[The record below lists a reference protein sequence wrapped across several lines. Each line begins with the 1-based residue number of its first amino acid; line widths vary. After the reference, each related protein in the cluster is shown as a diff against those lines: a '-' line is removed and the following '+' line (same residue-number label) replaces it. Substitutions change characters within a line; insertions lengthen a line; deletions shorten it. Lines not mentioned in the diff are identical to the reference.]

1 MKTVVIRTIQLL
13 ALLMALAAPALAEES
28 KRGFYEGDLAGGG
41 KIVFFVQGNHA
52 VSAYFFDV
60 NGKQSGFAGG
70 GAGNDGKFTLHT
82 SSQQTITGT
91 IGTNSITATFLNQTI
106 TANLISVFGPTE
118 SIAGRYSAPAQSSAG
133 NIETKILIDS
143 QGNIFLTGKHGTNTI
158 GGFGTITITS
168 NATPTPTPTASP
180 TATATAT
187 ASPTATPTATA
198 TATPTATATAT
209 ATPTA
214 TPTASPGEDEDDD
227 QDGDEDQNAQT
238 INATFT
244 VTLVTGE
251 TITGN
256 LTFRHGVIFGSFT
269 WNGVVYTF
277 RGGQESSFNHL
288 ANISTRGF
296 VNTGQGELI
305 GGFII
310 TGGPKM
316 VLIRAMGPSLTAF
329 GVSPVLAD
337 PKVRL
342 FQNQTLL
349 RENDN
354 WQSAS
359 NAADIVATTLP
370 PNDPKEAAILIRLE
384 PGDYTTVVTGAD
396 GGTGIA
402 LVEVFEMDRD

>member
-13 ALLMALAAPALAEES
+13 ALLMALAIPALAEES

-52 VSAYFFDV
+52 ISAYFFDV

-82 SSQQTITGT
+82 SDHQTITGT
-91 IGTNSITATFLNQTI
+91 IGANSISATFLNQTI
-106 TANLISVFGPTE
+106 TANLVPAFGPTE

-143 QGNIFLTGKHGTNTI
+143 RGNIFLTGKHGTNTI

-168 NATPTPTPTASP
+168 NASPTPTASPTATPTATPSATP

-187 ASPTATPTATA
+187 ASPTATPTAT
-198 TATPTATATAT
+198 
-209 ATPTA
+209 
-214 TPTASPGEDEDDD
+214 PTASPDQDVDDD
-227 QDGDEDQNAQT
+227 QDDNEDANSPSVT
-238 INATFT
+238 ATFT

-256 LTFRHGVIFGSFT
+256 LTFNHGVIFGSFT
-269 WNGVVYTF
+269 WNGTVYTF

-296 VNTGQGELI
+296 VNTGMGQLI
-305 GGFII
+305 GGV
-310 TGGPKM
+310 T
-316 VLIRAMGPSLTAF
+316 
-329 GVSPVLAD
+329 
-337 PKVRL
+337 
-342 FQNQTLL
+342 NL
-349 RENDN
+349 R
-354 WQSAS
+354 
-359 NAADIVATTLP
+359 
-370 PNDPKEAAILIRLE
+370 
-384 PGDYTTVVTGAD
+384 G
-396 GGTGIA
+396 
-402 LVEVFEMDRD
+402 

>member
-1 MKTVVIRTIQLL
+1 MKRLVTRSIHILTLLVAL
-13 ALLMALAAPALAEES
+13 ALPAFAEES

-52 VSAYFFDV
+52 ISAYFFV
-60 NGKQSGFAGG
+60 VTGKQSGFAGG

-82 SSQQTITGT
+82 SDHQTITGT
-91 IGTNSITATFLNQTI
+91 IGANSISATFLNQTI
-106 TANLISVFGPTE
+106 TANLVPAFGPTE

-168 NATPTPTPTASP
+168 NASPTPTASPTATPTATPSATP

-187 ASPTATPTATA
+187 ASPTATPTAT
-198 TATPTATATAT
+198 
-209 ATPTA
+209 
-214 TPTASPGEDEDDD
+214 PTASPGQDVDDD
-227 QDGDEDQNAQT
+227 QDDNEDANSPSIT
-238 INATFT
+238 ATFT
-244 VTLVTGE
+244 VTLVSGE
-251 TITGN
+251 AITGN
-256 LTFRHGVIFGSFT
+256 LIFSHGVIFGSFT
-269 WNGVVYTF
+269 WNGTVYTF
-277 RGGQESSFNHL
+277 RGGQESSFNHI

-296 VNTGQGELI
+296 VNTGMGQLI

-310 TGGPKM
+310 RGGPKM
-316 VLIRAMGPSLTAF
+316 VLIRAIGPSLTAS

-337 PKVRL
+337 PKLQL
-342 FQNQTLL
+342 FQHQTLL

-359 NAADIVATTLP
+359 NANEIVATTLP
-370 PNDPKEAAILIRLE
+370 PNDPKESAVLIRLE

>member
-1 MKTVVIRTIQLL
+1 MKRLITRSIHILTLLVAL
-13 ALLMALAAPALAEES
+13 ALPAFAEES

-41 KIVFFVQGNHA
+41 KIVFFVQGNPA

-60 NGKQSGFAGG
+60 SGKQSGFAGG

-209 ATPTA
+209 ATATPTA
-214 TPTASPGEDEDDD
+214 TPTASPGEDEDD
-227 QDGDEDQNAQT
+227 
-238 INATFT
+238 
-244 VTLVTGE
+244 
-251 TITGN
+251 
-256 LTFRHGVIFGSFT
+256 
-269 WNGVVYTF
+269 
-277 RGGQESSFNHL
+277 
-288 ANISTRGF
+288 
-296 VNTGQGELI
+296 
-305 GGFII
+305 
-310 TGGPKM
+310 
-316 VLIRAMGPSLTAF
+316 
-329 GVSPVLAD
+329 
-337 PKVRL
+337 
-342 FQNQTLL
+342 
-349 RENDN
+349 
-354 WQSAS
+354 
-359 NAADIVATTLP
+359 
-370 PNDPKEAAILIRLE
+370 
-384 PGDYTTVVTGAD
+384 
-396 GGTGIA
+396 
-402 LVEVFEMDRD
+402 

>member
-13 ALLMALAAPALAEES
+13 ALLMALALPALAEES

-70 GAGNDGKFTLHT
+70 GAGNDGTFTLHT
-82 SSQQTITGT
+82 NNQQTITGT
-91 IGTNSITATFLNQTI
+91 IGTNSITATFLNQNI
-106 TANLISVFGPTE
+106 TANIVPAFGPTE

-168 NATPTPTPTASP
+168 NASPTPTATP
-180 TATATAT
+180 TAT
-187 ASPTATPTATA
+187 ASPTATPSA
-198 TATPTATATAT
+198 TATATAT

-214 TPTASPGEDEDDD
+214 TPTGTPTATPGEDEDDD
-227 QDGDEDQNAQT
+227 QDGNEDANHQS
-238 INATFT
+238 IDATFT
-244 VTLVTGE
+244 ITLVSGE
-251 TITGN
+251 TVTGN
-256 LTFRHGVIFGSFT
+256 LTFSHGVIFGSFT
-269 WNGVVYTF
+269 WNGTVYTF
-277 RGGQESSFNHL
+277 RGAQESSFNHL
-288 ANISTRGF
+288 ANIATRAF
-296 VNTGQGELI
+296 VNTGQGQLI

-316 VLIRAMGPSLTAF
+316 VLIRALGPSLTAL

-337 PKVRL
+337 PKLQL
-342 FQNQTLL
+342 FQQDHTLL

-354 WQSAS
+354 WQSAP
-359 NAADIVATTLP
+359 NASDIVATTIP
-370 PNDPKEAAILIRLE
+370 PTNPQESAILIRLE
-384 PGDYTTVVTGAD
+384 PGTYTTVVTGAD

-402 LVEVFEMDRD
+402 LVEVYEMDRD

>member
-1 MKTVVIRTIQLL
+1 MKTVLLRTVQLMAVLIAL
-13 ALLMALAAPALAEES
+13 ALPAQAEES
-28 KRGFYEGDLAGGG
+28 KRGFFEGDLAGGG

-60 NGKQSGFAGG
+60 SGKQSGFAGG
-70 GAGNDGKFTLHT
+70 GAGNDGKFTLKT
-82 SSQQTITGT
+82 GDKQTITGT
-91 IGTNSITATFLNQTI
+91 IGTNSITATFLSQTI
-106 TANLISVFGPTE
+106 TANLVSAFGPTE
-118 SIAGRYSAPAQSSAG
+118 ILAGRYSAPAQSSAG

-143 QGNIFLTGKHGTNTI
+143 QGHIFLTGKHGTNTI

-168 NATPTPTPTASP
+168 NATPTPTPTATPS
-180 TATATAT
+180 ATPSATPT
-187 ASPTATPTATA
+187 ASPTPS
-198 TATPTATATAT
+198 AT

-214 TPTASPGEDEDDD
+214 TPSATPTATPSNN
-227 QDGDEDQNAQT
+227 DGDEDEDNDQDGNEDSNSPS

-251 TITGN
+251 IITGN
-256 LTFRHGVIFGSFT
+256 LEFRHGVIFGSFT

-288 ANISTRGF
+288 ANIATRAF
-296 VNTGQGELI
+296 VNTGQGQLI

-310 TGGPKM
+310 RGGPKM
-316 VLIRAMGPSLTAF
+316 VLIRALGPTLTAS

-337 PKVRL
+337 PKLQL
-342 FQNQTLL
+342 FQEQTLL

-354 WQSAS
+354 WQSAA
-359 NAADIVATTLP
+359 NASDISATTIP
-370 PNDPKEAAILIRLE
+370 PTNSKEAAILIRLE
-384 PGDYTTVVTGAD
+384 PGNYTTVVTGAD

-402 LVEVFEMDRD
+402 LVEVYEMDRD